1 MKYLIEQFRWYNKE
15 YYHLVNSQVFECK
28 KEIKEASYS
37 KNGSYFVITK
47 LDDEIQTTR
56 KRKQRGI

>member
-15 YYHLVNSQVFECK
+15 YYHLINSKVFETDK
-28 KEIKEASYS
+28 NIQEKSYS

-47 LDDEIQTTR
+47 LENEVQTTR
-56 KRKQRGI
+56 RKRG